1 MIFLQ
6 KLKSFFL
13 FIFLST
19 LIVFSSPNKIIA
31 DESNN
36 NLLWTTSAGNYF
48 SERFF
53 AGSQITKNN
62 IKDLDKFWI
71 FNSGSTSKINTVQ
84 SPPIFIGNQLIV
96 VTITGELLSISPTH
110 LQLLLEK
117 KLDTPLLRRGL
128 TYHKSTDQSI
138 DGIYFSSYT
147 NIVQLN
153 KNGEIKNKFLTCVI
167 LLHPLFNKKTLYVAT
182 LH

>member
-6 KLKSFFL
+6 KLKSIFQY
-13 FIFLST
+13 IFLLI
-19 LIVFSSPNKIIA
+19 LIVFSSSNKIIA

-36 NLLWTTSAGNYF
+36 NLLWTTSAGSYF
-48 SERFF
+48 SERFY

-84 SPPIFIGNQLIV
+84 SPPIFIGDQLIL
-96 VTITGELLSISPTH
+96 VTLTGELMSISPENGK
-110 LQLLLEK
+110 LLWKK
-117 KLDTPLLRRGL
+117 KLDTPLGRRGL
-128 TYHKSTDQSI
+128 TYHKSTDKSI
-138 DGIYFSSYT
+138 DGIYVSSGK

-153 KNGEIKNKFLTCVI
+153 ENGEIKNKFHQYFYL
-167 LLHPLFNKKTLYVAT
+167 
-182 LH
+182 

>member
-19 LIVFSSPNKIIA
+19 LIVFSSSNKIIA

-36 NLLWTTSAGNYF
+36 NLLWTTSAGSYF

-62 IKDLDKFWI
+62 IKDLDKFWT
-71 FNSGSTSKINTVQ
+71 FNSGNTSKTDTVQ
-84 SPPIFIGNQLIV
+84 APPIFI
-96 VTITGELLSISPTH
+96 
-110 LQLLLEK
+110 
-117 KLDTPLLRRGL
+117 
-128 TYHKSTDQSI
+128 
-138 DGIYFSSYT
+138 
-147 NIVQLN
+147 
-153 KNGEIKNKFLTCVI
+153 
-167 LLHPLFNKKTLYVAT
+167 
-182 LH
+182 